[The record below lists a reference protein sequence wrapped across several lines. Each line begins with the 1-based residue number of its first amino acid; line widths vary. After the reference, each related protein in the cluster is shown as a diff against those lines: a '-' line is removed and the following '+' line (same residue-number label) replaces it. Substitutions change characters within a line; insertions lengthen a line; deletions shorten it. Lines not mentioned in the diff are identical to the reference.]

1 MSDGIVI
8 CLQVIKYILERD
20 ILLYITIIL
29 VMFTSCEII
38 KSKYLENG
46 IAKVPYNNKVFKR
59 KNRNLSSEIDAN
71 FI

>member
-1 MSDGIVI
+1 
-8 CLQVIKYILERD
+8 
-20 ILLYITIIL
+20 
-29 VMFTSCEII
+29 MFTSCEII

-71 FI
+71 FYIKKLIIIWLIKIIKSYEILEKM

>member
-1 MSDGIVI
+1 
-8 CLQVIKYILERD
+8 
-20 ILLYITIIL
+20 
-29 VMFTSCEII
+29 MFTSCEII

>member
-1 MSDGIVI
+1 
-8 CLQVIKYILERD
+8 
-20 ILLYITIIL
+20 
-29 VMFTSCEII
+29 MFTSCEII

-71 FI
+71 FYIKKLIIIWLIKIIKSYEI